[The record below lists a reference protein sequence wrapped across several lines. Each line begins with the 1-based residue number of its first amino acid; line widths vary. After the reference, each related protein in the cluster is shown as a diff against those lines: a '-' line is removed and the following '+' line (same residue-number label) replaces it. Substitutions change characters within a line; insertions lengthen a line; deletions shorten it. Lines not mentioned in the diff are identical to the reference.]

1 MGVRRCL
8 DAMTAKHAQSI
19 ILANHGMNSGGD
31 DAVERVDVTA
41 GAGAKMKIRTEA
53 GVKVGTTTARR
64 IEAEIGTETGMEMGT
79 DRGTDALLD
88 RDDISALTAN
98 TSKGVGCL
106 RIWEDSHMSSTTW
119 SYISEERGQYENTQS
134 EEGVTTGPIEDLASA
149 IFSAVEADSGLA
161 MLLVGPIVGVP
172 YSVPQSSNSPPT
184 DEDFVQDTAVEDRN
198 GGVGDP
204 HTVADTD
211 KRGIDRDKLQELE
224 HECKYEGEEVYVPV
238 LIELDRDCSVIVI
251 VTSWTGGKLRK
262 DKDLEDKKMD
272 EGTQGERVEGSGD
285 EKFGEEEKKEDEGK
299 DKDKDKEYINDGDSG
314 GGEYESDNDREESAL
329 RLTFTALARTP
340 IVLDIGPLEW
350 GNRYNVRFLESTVHD
365 SSSSGTYFTALWAMF
380 HGQW

>member
-1 MGVRRCL
+1 
-8 DAMTAKHAQSI
+8 MTAKHAQSI
-19 ILANHGMNSGGD
+19 VVANHGMNSGRD

-41 GAGAKMKIRTEA
+41 GAGAEMKIRIEA
-53 GVKVGTTTARR
+53 GVKVGTMTARR
-64 IEAEIGTETGMEMGT
+64 IETEIGTETGMEMGT

-134 EEGVTTGPIEDLASA
+134 EEGVTTGPIEDLAHA
-149 IFSAVEADSGLA
+149 IFSAIEADSGLA

-172 YSVPQSSNSPPT
+172 YTVLQSSHSPPT
-184 DEDFVQDTAVEDRN
+184 DEDFVQDTAVEDKN

-251 VTSWTGGKLRK
+251 VISWTGGKLRK
-262 DKDLEDKKMD
+262 DKDFEDKKMD
-272 EGTQGERVEGSGD
+272 EGTQREKVERSGD
-285 EKFGEEEKKEDEGK
+285 GKFEEEEKKEDEGK

>member
-1 MGVRRCL
+1 
-8 DAMTAKHAQSI
+8 MTAKHAQSI
-19 ILANHGMNSGGD
+19 VVANHGMNSGRD

-41 GAGAKMKIRTEA
+41 GAGAEMKIRIEA
-53 GVKVGTTTARR
+53 GVKVGTMTARR
-64 IEAEIGTETGMEMGT
+64 IETEIGTETGMEMGT

-134 EEGVTTGPIEDLASA
+134 EEGVTTGPIEDLAHA
-149 IFSAVEADSGLA
+149 IFSAIEADSGLA

-172 YSVPQSSNSPPT
+172 YTVPQSSHSPLT
-184 DEDFVQDTAVEDRN
+184 VEDFVQDTVIEDKN

-204 HTVADTD
+204 HNVADTD
-211 KRGIDRDKLQELE
+211 QGGIDRDKLKEIE

-262 DKDLEDKKMD
+262 DKDFEDKKMD
-272 EGTQGERVEGSGD
+272 EGTQREKVERSGD
-285 EKFGEEEKKEDEGK
+285 GKFEEEEKKEDEGK

-365 SSSSGTYFTALWAMF
+365 SSSSGTYFTAV
-380 HGQW
+380 